1 MPGPSSSRGSV
12 HRAASQSAAAGA
24 LHDRT
29 QRPWPR
35 RDPTRYPV
43 SNINGTTALD
53 DQLIEGIDNRLNDR
67 LELHQ
72 LTVGIVV
79 PDIHVALKLLEN
91 PMRLVASLN
100 R

>member
-1 MPGPSSSRGSV
+1 MIELNVPGRGV
-12 HRAASQSAAAGA
+12 IQ
-24 LHDRT
+24 
-29 QRPWPR
+29 PE
-35 RDPTRYPV
+35 YPV
-43 SNINGTTALD
+43 SNINGTIALD